1 MDLEEDIGVMVRH
14 NYTLHNKG
22 PWTVRNVTA
31 IVRPITQLAF
41 LRAVV
46 MFGDFLKVCWSA
58 SFQFEWPYQ
67 IESTRQKG
75 KWALYLLDVPTV
87 TMHNTDGT
95 TDIRRWEDS

>member
-31 IVRPITQLAF
+31 IVRPITQFAF

-46 MFGDFLKVCWSA
+46 MFGDFFKSMLKCLVSVRMA
-58 SFQFEWPYQ
+58 VS
-67 IESTRQKG
+67 
-75 KWALYLLDVPTV
+75 D
-87 TMHNTDGT
+87 
-95 TDIRRWEDS
+95 